1 MSLFAT
7 PLVATPWQTVG
18 PFYSIGMTWKGGE
31 DLTAGAAEAIEIAG
45 RVLDGEGAP
54 VTDAVMELWQADSG
68 GRYAHPADRRNAAV
82 DAGFTGFGRCGTE
95 SGGFRFRTLK
105 PGRVPGPDGA
115 LQAPHILV
123 GILARGL
130 LRRVA
135 TRLYFADEAANAED
149 PVLALV
155 PAARRATLLAKP
167 EGHAHY
173 RWDIHLQGAE
183 ETVFFTF

>member
-1 MSLFAT
+1 MS
-7 PLVATPWQTVG
+7 LVATPWQTVG
-18 PFYSIGMTWKGGE
+18 PFYAIGMTWEGGE
-31 DLTAGAAEAIEIAG
+31 DLAAGRQDAIEIEG
-45 RVLDGEGAP
+45 RVLDGAGAP
-54 VTDAVMELWQADSG
+54 VSDAVIELWQADSG

-82 DAGFTGFGRCGTE
+82 DAGFTGFGRVGTE
-95 SGGFRFRTLK
+95 SGGFRFRTIK
-105 PGRVPGPDGA
+105 PGRVPAPEGA

-130 LRRVA
+130 LRRVT

-155 PAARRATLLAKP
+155 TAERRKTLLAAP
-167 EGHAHY
+167 VGEGRY
-173 RWDIHLQGAE
+173 RWDVRLQGLE